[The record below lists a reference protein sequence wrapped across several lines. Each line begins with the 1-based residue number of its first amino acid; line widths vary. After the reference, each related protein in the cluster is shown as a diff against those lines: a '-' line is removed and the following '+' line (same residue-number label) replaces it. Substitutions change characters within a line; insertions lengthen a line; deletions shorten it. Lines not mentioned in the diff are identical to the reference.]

1 MAADTSPGAHL
12 GSVICPVAHRAT
24 LCGIAVCL
32 DFNAPRSRSRT
43 PAARHALWAAAAAAG
58 VAALGSRPARGDVLE
73 GFNFFGLAPSATV
86 PANNVSSGLD
96 VADPISRGAGAPA
109 STANNSFRTTG
120 FKNDGI
126 ATANTDYF
134 QIDASAAAGNTLS
147 LSNLLANFAGT
158 ASFYAGSG
166 VSTEFAYSLDGSTFT
181 LAPSTLTTITA
192 ANLTNV
198 SYDLSS
204 VSALQNLS
212 ADTTV
217 TLRFYA
223 SGQTTTGGFGFYS
236 GAATTQGLQ
245 LNGTVASTTP
255 LTYDPT
261 ATGGGTA
268 STVFANAGP
277 ANFLNN
283 AGADV
288 AYADGRAVIFDDSGV
303 NASGG
308 SATVTVDAAGVSP
321 GSLAVTNTTG
331 TYTFAG
337 PGGINGPTALVKSG
351 GGALVLA
358 TSNAYAGGTTVNG
371 GTVSVSADA
380 NLGTG
385 NLTLAGG
392 TLQATGSFTSAKV
405 VSVTAAS
412 TFDTGPNAVAFT
424 GTYSGNGAITK
435 LGTGGLTITPFNT
448 SVGSPT
454 VSQGSLT
461 LDTTAASAY
470 ATLGTPGSTTV
481 EVDGTLNIGTTAAN
495 RLAVE
500 PIDRT
505 SIQGPGTI
513 QIAPGSSI
521 VQYASGST
529 VIYTAIALNSAG
541 GVNPDL
547 AANSNGTL
555 YLPGSI
561 VDGPAGPAGLTFNG
575 PTTGTAAYNGY
586 IEVYG
591 QSSYSGG
598 TKVASGTVIANNLD
612 DNTRTP
618 LGTGP
623 VTITSTGNARGYLE
637 AGGTLPNTV
646 TIAGGTLFLF
656 DPVSTAAETWN
667 ASGGLE
673 PELED
678 GTSNVPTLTVPSLT
692 INATAAAAFAVTLF
706 NNSAGMTVGPAGS
719 QVLLA
724 IDQDP
729 TQRGVFANAL
739 AAAALTLNPG
749 PFTASDGSA
758 LTLTEVDTD
767 GGEELVLD
775 VGTPEPTS
783 LLLLATAAAPMAIGR
798 RRLRATPTWAT
809 AGVRSVGE

>member
-1 MAADTSPGAHL
+1 MSHVARQRSFDRTS
-12 GSVICPVAHRAT
+12 R
-24 LCGIAVCL
+24 
-32 DFNAPRSRSRT
+32 R
-43 PAARHALWAAAAAAG
+43 ALWTAAAAAAG
-58 VAALGSRPARGDVLE
+58 FTALGSTHARGDVLE
-73 GFNFFGLAPSATV
+73 GFNFFGTTTPATV
-86 PANNVSSGLD
+86 PANNVSAGLD
-96 VADPISRGAGAPA
+96 VADPIGRGAGAPA
-109 STANNSFRTTG
+109 STATNSFRTQG

-126 ATANTDYF
+126 ATTNTDYF
-134 QIDASAAAGNTLS
+134 QIDASAAAGDTLS
-147 LSNLLANFAGT
+147 LSNLVANFAGT
-158 ASFYAGSG
+158 SSFYAGSG
-166 VSTEFAYSLDGSTFT
+166 VSTEFAYSLDGTSFT
-181 LAPSTLTTITA
+181 LAPSTLKTVTA
-192 ANLTNV
+192 SNLTNV

-204 VSALQNLS
+204 VAALQNLS

-217 TLRFYA
+217 SLRFYA
-223 SGQTTTGGFGFYS
+223 SGQTATGGFGFYS

-268 STVFANAGP
+268 STAFANAGP
-277 ANFLNN
+277 ANFLNT

-288 AYADGRAVIFDDSGV
+288 AYADGKAVIFDDLGV

-321 GSLAVTNTTG
+321 ASLAVTNTTG

-337 PGGINGPTALVKSG
+337 PGGINGPTSLVKSG
-351 GGALVLA
+351 GGTLVLA
-358 TSNAYAGGTTVNG
+358 TTNAYAGGTTVNG

-392 TLQATGSFTSAKV
+392 TLQATASFTSAKPLN
-405 VSVTAAS
+405 VTAAS
-412 TFDTGPNAVAFT
+412 TFDTGPNTVAFT

-435 LGTGGLTITPFNT
+435 LGTGGLTVTPFNT

-500 PIDRT
+500 PINGT

-513 QIAPGSSI
+513 RIAPGSSI

-529 VIYTAIALNSAG
+529 VIYTTIALTSAG
-541 GVNPDL
+541 AVNPNL
-547 AANSNGTL
+547 AASSSGTL
-555 YLPGSI
+555 YLAGAI
-561 VDGPAGPAGLTFNG
+561 VDGPAGPAGLSFNG
-575 PTTGTAAYNGY
+575 PTTGTAGYTGY

-591 QSSYSGG
+591 PNSYSGG
-598 TKVASGTVIANNLD
+598 TTVAAGTVIATGGPSG
-612 DNTRTP
+612 NTNP

-623 VTITSTGNARGYLE
+623 VTITSTGNARGTLE
-637 AGGTLPNTV
+637 AGGTLPNAV

-673 PELED
+673 PQLED

-692 INATAAAAFAVTLF
+692 IDATAAAPFAVTLF

-724 IDQDP
+724 IDQDT
-729 TQRGVFANAL
+729 TQVGVFANAL
-739 AAAALTLNPG
+739 AAAALTLKPG
-749 PFTASDGSA
+749 VFTASDGSA
-758 LTLTEVDTD
+758 LTLAEVDTD

-798 RRLRATPTWAT
+798 RRRLTPA
-809 AGVRSVGE
+809 